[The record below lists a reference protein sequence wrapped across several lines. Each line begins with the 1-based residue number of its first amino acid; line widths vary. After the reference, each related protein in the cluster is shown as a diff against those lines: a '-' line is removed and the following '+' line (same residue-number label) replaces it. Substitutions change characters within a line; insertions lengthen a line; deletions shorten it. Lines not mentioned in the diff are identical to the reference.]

1 MIARSTFESRD
12 TKKLFGPL
20 LPECRCQKKYSKL
33 VSLANKNSWN
43 QITISA
49 QNFFLSPCTKF
60 FFSYL
65 GYYGTSEKTSEED
78 LKSPTLSSSSSG
90 YSSASSNLYSPLAE
104 VLKCYD
110 CLVFSRI
117 IFSYLLVDNFEFFD
131 G

>member
-33 VSLANKNSWN
+33 VSLANKTKIREIKSLFLPR
-43 QITISA
+43 I
-49 QNFFLSPCTKF
+49 FFCLPVPN

-104 VLKCYD
+104 VLAIVLK
-110 CLVFSRI
+110 FREITHS
-117 IFSYLLVDNFEFFD
+117 
-131 G
+131 